1 MEDFIQ
7 RKEFNEVTDKLYS
20 KSNRNAK
27 DIAVLYTLFES
38 LKDLPKVLN
47 SLETTMAVM
56 SENISGLNKNL
67 DKLTEE
73 FEETQKKSHERTSE
87 KDKAQDARIAEIDNK
102 TKIDF
107 AVAVKDNWW
116 KIMIVI
122 IGLMFFAKEL
132 GFTGL

>member
-7 RKEFNEVTDKLYS
+7 RKEFKEVTDALFS
-20 KSNRNAK
+20 KTNKNSK

-47 SLETTMAVM
+47 SFETTMAVM
-56 SENISGLNKNL
+56 SENIAGLNKNL

-73 FEETQKKSHERTSE
+73 FEETQKNSHERTSE

-116 KIMIVI
+116 KIMIVV